1 MLLLKKPARRLFGA
15 LDQFGVRRK
24 GKGKRRESVQK
35 VLETMGKERKERKER
50 RRCKTHA
57 SRVSHRAV
65 DRAYSARARGGSFL

>member
-35 VLETMGKERKERKER
+35 VLETMGKERKER